1 MEDNI
6 FGRNLRNLRNL
17 KGLSLNA
24 LGKELGVTGSAISS
38 WELGNKEPNFDM
50 LIKVANYFKVSIDYM
65 LNHQVFDNEAQKK
78 EVVSQ
83 LANEIYERYKNIP
96 DSKKPMVKQELIKY
110 VNYLNFTAHAED
122 EELKK
127 IKENNEDHN
136 EK

>member
-1 MEDNI
+1 MIGLEDNI
-6 FGRNLRNLRNL
+6 FGSNLRNLRNL

-50 LIKVANYFKVSIDYM
+50 LKKVASYFQVSIDYM
-65 LNHQVFDNEAQKK
+65 LNHQVFDSEAQKK

-96 DSKKPMVKQELIKY
+96 DSKKTMVKQELIKY
-110 VNYLNFTAHAED
+110 VNYLNFTAQAED

-127 IKENNEDHN
+127 IKQNNE
-136 EK
+136 K